1 MSTDDSSLPPLSTQ
15 ADRLKW
21 ARERFFRSPREA
33 ARQHGWNENTYKSHE
48 GGIRG
53 NAGLKLDVL
62 RKYARAFQVPA
73 DWLAMVD
80 RPDTTKG
87 ATKAPSPETP
97 PETPAEASNDV
108 KTNHLR
114 LVRHDLRPEDFDLPT
129 SQPVDGWVEIPEY
142 DVRLSAGGGTL
153 IESDRRKGS
162 WRFPTDYVSRELR
175 AHARGLSIVEV
186 IGDSMEPRLLPGDRI
201 AVDHSDTNPTP
212 PGIFALWDG
221 FGLVVKHVQR
231 IHGTAKVLLVS
242 ENPMYPPYEVLI
254 DEIKIIGRIK
264 SVTRAM

>member
-1 MSTDDSSLPPLSTQ
+1 MSTTDSPLPALSTQ

-80 RPDTTKG
+80 RPG
-87 ATKAPSPETP
+87 AKSDLKPSE
-97 PETPAEASNDV
+97 AEASDTVN
-108 KTNHLR
+108 TSHLR

-129 SQPVDGWVEIPEY
+129 SVTVDGWVEIPEY

-153 IESDRRKGS
+153 VEGDRRKGS

-186 IGDSMEPRLLPGDRI
+186 IGDSMEPKLLPGDRI

-231 IHGTAKVLLVS
+231 VHGTNKVLLVS
-242 ENPMYPPYEVLI
+242 ENTMYPPYEVLI
-254 DEIKIIGRIK
+254 DEIKVIGRIK

>member
-1 MSTDDSSLPPLSTQ
+1 MNTDDSPLPPLPTQ
-15 ADRLKW
+15 AERLKW
-21 ARERFFRSPREA
+21 ARERFFKSPREA

-48 GGIRG
+48 GGLRG

-80 RPDTTKG
+80 KPGVKRD
-87 ATKAPSPETP
+87 AESET
-97 PETPAEASNDV
+97 AEASKDV
-108 KTNHLR
+108 NSNALR
-114 LVRHDLRPEDFDLPT
+114 LVRNDLRFDDFDLPT

-142 DVRLSAGGGTL
+142 DVRLSAGGGAL
-153 IESDRRKGS
+153 IESDRRKGT
-162 WRFPTDYVSRELR
+162 WRFPHDYVSRELR

-186 IGDSMEPRLLPGDRI
+186 IGDSMEPKLMPGDRI
-201 AVDHSDTNPTP
+201 AVDHADINPTP

-231 IHGTAKVLLVS
+231 VHGTNKVLLVS
-242 ENPMYPPYEVLI
+242 ENAVYPPYEVLI

-264 SVTRAM
+264 AMTRAM

>member
-1 MSTDDSSLPPLSTQ
+1 MNTDDSPLPPLTTQ
-15 ADRLKW
+15 AERLKW
-21 ARERFFRSPREA
+21 ARERFFKSPREA

-80 RPDTTKG
+80 RPGSTK
-87 ATKAPSPETP
+87 PPVSETP
-97 PETPAEASNDV
+97 PKPIAEASTDV
-108 KTNHLR
+108 QTHNLR

-129 SQPVDGWVEIPEY
+129 SQTVDGWVEIPEY
-142 DVRLSAGGGTL
+142 DVRLSAGGGAL
-153 IESDRRKGS
+153 IESDRRKGT

-186 IGDSMEPRLLPGDRI
+186 VGDSMEPRLLPGDRI

>member
-1 MSTDDSSLPPLSTQ
+1 MSTDDSPPPPLPTQ
-15 ADRLKW
+15 AERLKW
-21 ARERFFRSPREA
+21 ARERFFKSPREA

-80 RPDTTKG
+80 RPG
-87 ATKAPSPETP
+87 AKAPET
-97 PETPAEASNDV
+97 TAEASEDV
-108 KTNHLR
+108 KTSHLR

-129 SQPVDGWVEIPEY
+129 SETVDGWVEIPEY
-142 DVRLSAGGGTL
+142 DVRLSAGGGAL
-153 IESDRRKGS
+153 VEGDRRRGT
-162 WRFPTDYVSRELR
+162 WRFPTDYVARELR

-186 IGDSMEPRLLPGDRI
+186 IGDSMEPKLLPGDRI

-242 ENPMYPPYEVLI
+242 ENPIYPPYEVLI
-254 DEIKIIGRIK
+254 DEIKVIGRIK